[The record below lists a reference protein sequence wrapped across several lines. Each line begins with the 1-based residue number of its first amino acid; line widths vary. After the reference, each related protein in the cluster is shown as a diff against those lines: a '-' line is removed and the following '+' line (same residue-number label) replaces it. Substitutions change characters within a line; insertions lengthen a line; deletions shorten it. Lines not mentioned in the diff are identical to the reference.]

1 LIDENVG
8 GSLFLCVLDA
18 GGRCATRGEDIDDD
32 DDDDDA
38 VKTR

>member
-1 LIDENVG
+1 
-8 GSLFLCVLDA
+8 LDA

>member
-1 LIDENVG
+1 
-8 GSLFLCVLDA
+8 LDA

-32 DDDDDA
+32 DDDDDDDDA